1 MGVLTA
7 GTGGAG
13 VLTAGVGGMGMS
25 TAAVGG
31 GGLLTAGT
39 CGAGVLTAGV
49 GVSSPFGL
57 LSACGP
63 DAAPNSC
70 TAQVTLLPL
79 LLLLVDL
86 AELG

>member
-1 MGVLTA
+1 MGLPTDGWGCVGVLTA

-13 VLTAGVGGMGMS
+13 VLTAGVGGMGMP
-25 TAAVGG
+25 TAGVGG
-31 GGLLTAGT
+31 V
-39 CGAGVLTAGV
+39 GVLTAGM
-49 GVSSPFGL
+49 GVTSPCGL
-57 LSACGP
+57 VSAWGP